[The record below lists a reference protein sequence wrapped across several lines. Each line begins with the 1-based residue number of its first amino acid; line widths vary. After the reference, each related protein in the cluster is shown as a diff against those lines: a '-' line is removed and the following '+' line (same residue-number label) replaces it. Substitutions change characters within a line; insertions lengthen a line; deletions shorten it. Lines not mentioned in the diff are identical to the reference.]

1 MVKALMVHW
10 PVQFAYYAVATTEAL
25 QRPAVRRFQDRLGA
39 VRICLEKAIPIAEPS
54 STTQVV
60 NAGSSDTS
68 HSSKIQDQFSRQA
81 EGFAASPSLHNADAL
96 ALLVDAALPSPDDV
110 ALDVACGPGS
120 VVAAFAARV
129 RRAVGLDA
137 TEAMLAQARQ
147 LAAAR
152 SLSNTEFRRGDVY
165 ALPFAAESFDIVSCR
180 FAFHHFEEPER
191 AFAEMLRV
199 CRRGGRIV
207 LCDGVASDDPAKAAA
222 FNRMESHR
230 DPSTVEFRTLS
241 RLVDLFTTAA
251 LPTPAQQFY
260 RVPAE
265 RERLIAGSFPAN
277 NGRDLLRRMIDES
290 VDGDLFGMEAR
301 RDGDTVPLSY
311 SSVVLTSRKP

>member
-1 MVKALMVHW
+1 
-10 PVQFAYYAVATTEAL
+10 VQFAYYAVATTEAL

-54 STTQVV
+54 SMTQVV

-68 HSSKIQDQFSRQA
+68 HLSKIQDQFSRQA

-165 ALPFAAESFDIVSCR
+165 ALPFAAESF
-180 FAFHHFEEPER
+180 
-191 AFAEMLRV
+191 
-199 CRRGGRIV
+199 
-207 LCDGVASDDPAKAAA
+207 
-222 FNRMESHR
+222 
-230 DPSTVEFRTLS
+230 
-241 RLVDLFTTAA
+241 
-251 LPTPAQQFY
+251 
-260 RVPAE
+260 
-265 RERLIAGSFPAN
+265 
-277 NGRDLLRRMIDES
+277 
-290 VDGDLFGMEAR
+290 
-301 RDGDTVPLSY
+301 
-311 SSVVLTSRKP
+311 